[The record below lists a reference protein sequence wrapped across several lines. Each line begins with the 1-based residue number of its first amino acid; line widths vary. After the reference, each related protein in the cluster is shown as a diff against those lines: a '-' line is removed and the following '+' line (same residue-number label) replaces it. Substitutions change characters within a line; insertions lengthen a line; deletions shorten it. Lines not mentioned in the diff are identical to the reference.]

1 LIASVNADTAPAAND
16 STSEASARER
26 DGNPMVRTT
35 GLTKRYGDF
44 TALEDCSIVVRRGE
58 VFGLLG
64 PNGAGKTTL
73 IRSLLGFLHP
83 TSGTAS
89 IDNIDPMMDGI
100 AVRSRVAYLPGDA
113 HVPRHWR
120 GEGVLRFFAEIHPAG
135 DLENSRKIAEYLELD
150 TRRHVGTMSTGMRQ
164 KLALSVVLG
173 LSTPLI
179 ILDEPTAN
187 LDPSIRSRILELV
200 LAARKRGQ
208 TVMFSSHVLSE
219 IEDTCDRVVFLR
231 SGRLV
236 RELVMKDLFQR
247 HRIIGY
253 RKDMRSDLTVPGEI
267 QDRIEIRNVDHD
279 QPDRIQIDTQ
289 GDLSDLLP
297 WLSSLSLSGMR
308 IEPLGLRTIYEE
320 VHGGSSQ
327 HRMDRVTT

>member
-1 LIASVNADTAPAAND
+1 
-16 STSEASARER
+16 
-26 DGNPMVRTT
+26 MVRTI
-35 GLTKRYGDF
+35 GLTKRYGEF
-44 TALEDCSIVVRRGE
+44 TALEDCSIEVRRGE

-83 TSGTAS
+83 TSGNAL
-89 IDNIDPMMDGI
+89 IDNIDPAVDGT

-120 GEGVLRFFAEIHPAG
+120 GEAALRFFAEIHPAG
-135 DLENSRKIAEYLELD
+135 NLDNSRWVAQYLELD

-200 LAARKRGQ
+200 LAARRRGQ

-236 RELVMKDLFQR
+236 RDLVMKDLFQR
-247 HRIIGY
+247 HRILGN
-253 RKDMRSDLTVPGEI
+253 RKDVRTELAAPREF
-267 QDRIEIRNVDHD
+267 QDRIEIRSIDQDHSGRDHSDRDHSD
-279 QPDRIQIDTQ
+279 QDHSGRVQIDTQ

-297 WLSSLSLSGMR
+297 WLGTLSLSGMR
-308 IEPLGLRTIYEE
+308 IEPLGLRTIYDE
-320 VHGGSSQ
+320 VHGGSHQ
-327 HRMDRVTT
+327 HRIDRVST

>member
-1 LIASVNADTAPAAND
+1 
-16 STSEASARER
+16 
-26 DGNPMVRTT
+26 
-35 GLTKRYGDF
+35 
-44 TALEDCSIVVRRGE
+44 
-58 VFGLLG
+58 
-64 PNGAGKTTL
+64 
-73 IRSLLGFLHP
+73 
-83 TSGTAS
+83 
-89 IDNIDPMMDGI
+89 
-100 AVRSRVAYLPGDA
+100 LPGDA

-120 GEGVLRFFAEIHPAG
+120 GEAALRFFAEIHPAG
-135 DLENSRKIAEYLELD
+135 NLDNSRTIAQYLELD

-236 RELVMKDLFQR
+236 RDLVMKDLFQR
-247 HRIIGY
+247 HRILGY
-253 RKDMRSDLTVPGEI
+253 RSDKQSEFSPPREF
-267 QDRIEIRNVDHD
+267 QDRVEIRSVDQD
-279 QPDRIQIDTQ
+279 QRDPDQRNRDHIARVQIDTQ

-297 WLSSLSLSGMR
+297 WLGSLSLSGMR
-308 IEPLGLRTIYEE
+308 IEPLGLRTIYDE
-320 VHGGSSQ
+320 VHGGSPQS
-327 HRMDRVTT
+327 RIDRVAT